1 MIGRNRLTAIA
12 ILIGGLLLLA
22 SQTLYVLPQ
31 TKQAVV
37 VQVGKVVRV
46 VNAPGRGDGP
56 GLKAKWPFTE
66 SVIIFDKRNQMLET
80 RSNEEILTGDQER
93 LVVDAFIRYRINNPY
108 LFYTRLGDNDT
119 ARPLLQQRVN
129 AALRQALGTVD
140 SDDIISARRA
150 ELMNTIKQNL
160 ARQAVS
166 SNLGIQVID
175 VRIRRADL
183 PDANQQAVYE
193 RMRTAREQE
202 ATSIRATGNQKQLEI
217 IATAT
222 GDAERIRGEGD
233 AERARLFADSFGR
246 DPAFA
251 SFYQSMRAY
260 ETSLAQGD
268 ATLVLSP
275 DSEFFRYF
283 SRGPGQ

>member
-1 MIGRNRLTAIA
+1 MIARNQLTILA
-12 ILIGGLLLLA
+12 ILVGGLLLLA
-22 SQTLYVLPQ
+22 SQSLYVLPQ

-37 VQVGKVVRV
+37 RQVGKVVRV

-56 GLKAKWPFTE
+56 GLKLKWPFVE
-66 SVIIFDKRNQMLET
+66 SIIIFDKRNQVLET

-108 LFYTRLGDNDT
+108 LFYTRLGDNDK

-129 AALRQALGTVD
+129 AALRQALGTVN
-140 SDDIISARRA
+140 SDDIISSRRA
-150 ELMNTIKQNL
+150 ELMSTVKQNL

-166 SNLGIQVID
+166 SNLGIEVID

-222 GDAERIRGEGD
+222 GDGERIRGEGD
-233 AERARLFADSFGR
+233 AERARLFAESFGR

-260 ETSLAQGD
+260 ENSLGQGD

-283 SRGPGQ
+283 GRGPGQ

>member
-1 MIGRNRLTAIA
+1 MIGRKQLTILAIVA
-12 ILIGGLLLLA
+12 GVLLIVA
-22 SQTLYVLPQ
+22 SQSLYVLTQ
-31 TKQAVV
+31 TQQAVIL
-37 VQVGKVVRV
+37 QVGKVVRV

-56 GLKAKWPFTE
+56 GLKVKWPFTE
-66 SVIIFDKRNQMLET
+66 SVIVFDKRNQMLET
-80 RSNEEILTGDQER
+80 SNDEEILTGDQER
-93 LVVDAFIRYRINNPY
+93 LVVDAYIRYRIKNPY
-108 LFYTRLGDNDT
+108 LFYTRLGDDSR

-150 ELMNTIKQNL
+150 ELMATIKQNL
-160 ARQAVS
+160 ARQAAS
-166 SNLGIQVID
+166 SNLGVEIID

-183 PDANQQAVYE
+183 PNANQQAVYE
-193 RMRTAREQE
+193 RMSTARQQE
-202 ATSIRATGNQKQLEI
+202 ATSIRAEGSQKQLEI

-233 AERARLFADSFGR
+233 AERARLFAESYGR
-246 DPAFA
+246 DANFA
-251 SFYQSMRAY
+251 AFYQSMRAY
-260 ETSLAQGD
+260 ETSMAQGD

-275 DSEFFRYF
+275 DSEFFKYF

>member
-1 MIGRNRLTAIA
+1 MNGRNKLTALA
-12 ILIGGLLLLA
+12 IVVGGILLVA
-22 SQTLYVLPQ
+22 SQTLYVLGETQ
-31 TKQAVV
+31 QAVV
-37 VQVGKVVRV
+37 RQVGKVVRV

-56 GLKAKWPFTE
+56 GLQAKWPFIE
-66 SVIIFDKRNQMLET
+66 SVIVFDKRNQVLET
-80 RSNEEILTGDQER
+80 RGNEEILTGDQER
-93 LVVDAFIRYRINNPY
+93 LVVDAFIRYRIKNPY
-108 LFYTRLGDNDT
+108 LFYTSLGDNDK
-119 ARPLLQQRVN
+119 ARPLLQQRIN

-140 SDDIISARRA
+140 SDEIISSRRS

-160 ARQAVS
+160 ARQAIS
-166 SNLGIQVID
+166 SKLGIEVID

-202 ATSIRATGNQKQLEI
+202 ATGIRATGNQKQLEI

-222 GDAERIRGEGD
+222 GDGERIRGEGD
-233 AERARLFADSFGR
+233 AERSRLFADSFGR
-246 DPAFA
+246 DPNFA
-251 SFYQSMRAY
+251 AFYQSMRAY
-260 ETSLAQGD
+260 ETSLGQGD
-268 ATLVLSP
+268 TTLVLSP